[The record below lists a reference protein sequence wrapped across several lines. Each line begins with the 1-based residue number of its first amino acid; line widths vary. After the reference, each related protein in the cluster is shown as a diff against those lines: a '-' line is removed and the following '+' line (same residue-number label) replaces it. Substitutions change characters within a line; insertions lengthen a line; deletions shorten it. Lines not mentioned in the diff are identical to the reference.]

1 MSKTKQFMLKEERKV
16 KVPKVIQIPASVTS
30 EPAPTSIQHNEQSS
44 LEKAIEMLIISN
56 TNQQSL
62 LSKMNDTMEK
72 VAEGI
77 DKINTTAKENVEHQV
92 DLDQINKTKPFKIQM
107 LYQIDQ
113 RTIDLGDGIYEF
125 ESTGRSFKT
134 KEEAV
139 TFWTSTF
146 WQGMFRIVE
155 VEMPISQS

>member
-1 MSKTKQFMLKEERKV
+1 
-16 KVPKVIQIPASVTS
+16 
-30 EPAPTSIQHNEQSS
+30 
-44 LEKAIEMLIISN
+44 
-56 TNQQSL
+56 
-62 LSKMNDTMEK
+62 MEK

-113 RTIDLGDGIYEF
+113 RTVDLGDGIYEF

-134 KEEAV
+134 KDEAV
-139 TFWTSTF
+139 KFWVETFWER
-146 WQGMFRIVE
+146 MFRIVE
-155 VEMPISQS
+155 IEMPISQQ